1 MTRLH
6 QPGQAVFRAILP
18 EDIEWKPFPAFP
30 PTVRLAVIVGEPS
43 KPGPYV
49 IRVKAP
55 PGVTLMPEDR
65 IYTVVSA
72 VFYICLGGRFDGDK
86 VKACPPGS
94 VNDRRAKRRR
104 DPCGRSGASGRVQTV
119 TQLIPETRH
128 PSTRSSDDRL
138 RPHQPSGERRVGVR
152 RGGVRPGIAVPA
164 LVRRCLSGSRS
175 SVSTPSSNRTCRSPA
190 SGSRTR
196 PHALRP
202 RHVVPAGSGVEPE
215 APVEVRRVDSLAPS
229 PPDFVLEAQ
238 PPAQPPRKH
247 RALDTP
253 C

>member
-1 MTRLH
+1 MTHLH

-18 EDIEWKPFPAFP
+18 EDIEWKLFPAFP
-30 PTVRLAVIVGEPS
+30 PTARLAVIVGEPS

-55 PGVTLMPEDR
+55 PGVTLMPHRHPEDR

-104 DPCGRSGASGRVQTV
+104 DPRGRSGASGRVQTV

-138 RPHQPSGERRVGVR
+138 RPHQLSGERKYRS
-152 RGGVRPGIAVPA
+152 VPEGA
-164 LVRRCLSGSRS
+164 SND
-175 SVSTPSSNRTCRSPA
+175 SNRPLAPLQDGPMDGRYAPDC
-190 SGSRTR
+190 GRTR
-196 PHALRP
+196 NTT
-202 RHVVPAGSGVEPE
+202 
-215 APVEVRRVDSLAPS
+215 PVIRRWLSAKPIPCRNGQSQSWTLC
-229 PPDFVLEAQ
+229 
-238 PPAQPPRKH
+238 RI
-247 RALDTP
+247 RATI
-253 C
+253 